1 MIVLDKLSD
10 ILMFVAK
17 LFVVVMAVH
26 IVVDVAIRTFTSISF
41 EGTIE
46 IASNYYMV
54 AVITLPVAMIQR
66 KRGHLIAEVF
76 TQNLSDRRKRH
87 MDAFGNILMVVFLF
101 FIVWQS
107 TLDAIEST
115 ENQEYEELT
124 YVFLYI
130 WPTKWFVP
138 LGFGLMAAFALLQA
152 VRSLAGAEDGDQTPD
167 DRPDHHLADHGADR
181 PG

>member
-1 MIVLDKLSD
+1 MAALNRLSD
-10 ILMFVAK
+10 LLMLVAK
-17 LFVVVMAVH
+17 LLVLIMALH
-26 IVVDVAIRTFTSISF
+26 IVVDILIRAFTSISF

-54 AVITLPVAMIQR
+54 AVIALPIAIVQR
-66 KRGHLIAEVF
+66 NKGHLIAEVF
-76 TQNLSDRRKRH
+76 TQSLSERAKQGLE
-87 MDAFGNILMVVFLF
+87 AGGNVLMVVFLS

-107 TLDAIEST
+107 ARDAIEAT
-115 ENQEYEELT
+115 AYREYVELT

-138 LGFGLMAAFALLQA
+138 VGFGLMAVYAFLQA
-152 VRSLAGAEDGDQTPD
+152 ISALAA
-167 DRPDHHLADHGADR
+167 LAADADR